1 MPMKHSSVMQ
11 CKQPALHCYA
21 QTIKCCPAI
30 CAAIQLASKVEPPL
44 NGHSCLIELFAYQRL
59 GT

>member
-1 MPMKHSSVMQ
+1 MQ